1 MLNSELHERHID
13 LLATQNSALND
24 CNTMTNIVRGG
35 LILYLID
42 MSLKARTT
50 RPLSYRT

>member
-1 MLNSELHERHID
+1 MLNSKLHERHID

-24 CNTMTNIVRGG
+24 CNTMTIISRG
-35 LILYLID
+35 LIIYLID
-42 MSLKARTT
+42 MSLKTRTT

>member
-1 MLNSELHERHID
+1 MLNSELHERHRD

-24 CNTMTNIVRGG
+24 CNTMTIISRV
-35 LILYLID
+35 LILYLIN